1 MWLALE
7 QAYAPHSSSR
17 EYTLKTQLLKITMQ
31 GDETLITYLTRA
43 HGYASALANIGE
55 DIKDK
60 EMVLLVISDL
70 REDCNGLKSTLLAH
84 RPCISF
90 IGLHALLNDHDYTIN
105 KTLPTATAS

>member
-1 MWLALE
+1 
-7 QAYAPHSSSR
+7 
-17 EYTLKTQLLKITMQ
+17 MQ

-84 RPCISF
+84 HPPISF
-90 IGLHALLNDHDYTIN
+90 IELHTLLSDHDYKIN
-105 KTLPTATAS
+105 KTLPTATASQPHTFTASTKAPLRNLNTINNQTFQ